1 MNLQVINSLPITI
14 NNSLSFYKIIL
25 VLKKELIPVKKILLL
40 PPNSKQVTSLSS
52 RQTSEIRLGQPH
64 DVSTF
69 PKELVGELKGV
80 ANEDEPSKIQDR
92 WPSNHLV
99 RKSQWRETRT
109 RNLCIYVLALDLR
122 KGRGDSRHGRER
134 KRRDILAGY
143 NSGRVALP
151 RRN

>member
-25 VLKKELIPVKKILLL
+25 VLKKELIPLKKILLL
-40 PPNSKQVTSLSS
+40 PPNSKQVTSLS

-80 ANEDEPSKIQDR
+80 AQDTYAEPL
-92 WPSNHLV
+92 HL
-99 RKSQWRETRT
+99 RARARLEKGTRRFETW
-109 RNLCIYVLALDLR
+109 A
-122 KGRGDSRHGRER
+122 
-134 KRRDILAGY
+134 
-143 NSGRVALP
+143 
-151 RRN
+151 